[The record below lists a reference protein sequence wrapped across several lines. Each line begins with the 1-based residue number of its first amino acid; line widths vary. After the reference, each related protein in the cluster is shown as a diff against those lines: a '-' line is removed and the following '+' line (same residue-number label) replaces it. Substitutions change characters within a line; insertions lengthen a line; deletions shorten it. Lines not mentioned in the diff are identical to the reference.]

1 MKVSNCNIYGI
12 HEALIASGFPMKTTF
27 DDDEFDNESLENYL
41 NPNNKNFT
49 RGTKLGT
56 VPTGTGHDSFLK
68 LINVQMNITTSI
80 KVWTEMQRYHFFDIG
95 SSQSTMHRAAK
106 MNIKECCNSFVN
118 DKIIEVLEELQT
130 QYNSELI
137 TFEQFVYN
145 LPVGFELTAR
155 VTTNYLQLKTIYH
168 QRKNHKLKE
177 WRDFCEFLKTLP
189 HFEELCLGE

>member
-1 MKVSNCNIYGI
+1 MKVSNCSVFGFY
-12 HEALIASGFPMKTTF
+12 EALVASGLPMKTTF
-27 DDDEFDNESLENYL
+27 NESDFAKEESNCYVELDD
-41 NPNNKNFT
+41 KNFA
-49 RGTKLGT
+49 RGIKLGT

-106 MNIKECCNSFVN
+106 MNIRECCNSFV
-118 DKIIEVLEELQT
+118 DSTIIDILDELQA
-130 QYNSELI
+130 QYNSGII

-177 WRDFCEFLKTLP
+177 WRDFCEFLKTLY
-189 HFEELCLGE
+189 FFKELCLGE

>member
-1 MKVSNCNIYGI
+1 MKLTDVSVYGL
-12 HEALIASGFPMKTTF
+12 HEALVASGLPMKSVYNADQFAEET
-27 DDDEFDNESLENYL
+27 EQCCLNEK
-41 NPNNKNFT
+41 NNNFT
-49 RGTKLGT
+49 RGIKLGT

-95 SSQSTMHRAAK
+95 SSQSTMHRAAV
-106 MNIKECCNSFVN
+106 MNIKECCNSFVDN
-118 DKIIEVLEELQT
+118 RIIDILNELQD

-177 WRDFCEFLKTLP
+177 WRDFCEVLKTLY
-189 HFEELCLGE
+189 FFKELCLGE

>member
-1 MKVSNCNIYGI
+1 MKLTNVNIYGLY
-12 HEALIASGFPMKTTF
+12 EALTASGLPMKSIYNADQFAEET
-27 DDDEFDNESLENYL
+27 EQCYCNEEDN
-41 NPNNKNFT
+41 NFT
-49 RGTKLGT
+49 RGVKLGT

-106 MNIKECCNSFVN
+106 MNIRECCNSFVDSRIIDILKDLQ
-118 DKIIEVLEELQT
+118 DK
-130 QYNSELI
+130 YNSNTI

-189 HFEELCLGE
+189 QFKELCLGE

>member
-1 MKVSNCNIYGI
+1 MKVSNCNVYGI
-12 HEALIASGFPMKTTF
+12 CEALLASGFPMKTTF
-27 DDDEFDNESLENYL
+27 DDEEFDDNLMESYL
-41 NPNNKNFT
+41 NHNDNNFT
-49 RGTKLGT
+49 RGIKLGT

-106 MNIKECCNSFVN
+106 MNIKECCNSFV
-118 DKIIEVLEELQT
+118 DIAIIDLLEEFQD
-130 QYNSELI
+130 QYNSGLI
-137 TFEQFVYN
+137 TFEQFIYN

-189 HFEELCLGE
+189 HFKELCLGE

>member
-1 MKVSNCNIYGI
+1 MKVSNCSIFGFY
-12 HEALIASGFPMKTTF
+12 EALVASGLPMKTTF
-27 DDDEFDNESLENYL
+27 NESDFAKEESNCYAELDD
-41 NPNNKNFT
+41 KNFA
-49 RGTKLGT
+49 RGIKLGT

-68 LINVQMNITTSI
+68 LINVQMNVTTSI

-106 MNIKECCNSFVN
+106 MNIRECCNSFV
-118 DKIIEVLEELQT
+118 DSTIIDILDELQA
-130 QYNSELI
+130 QYNSGLI

-177 WRDFCEFLKTLP
+177 WRDFCEFLKTLY
-189 HFEELCLGE
+189 FFKELCLGE

>member
-1 MKVSNCNIYGI
+1 MKVSNCNVYGI
-12 HEALIASGFPMKTTF
+12 CEALLASGFPMKTTF
-27 DDDEFDNESLENYL
+27 DDEEFDDNLMESYL
-41 NPNNKNFT
+41 NHNDNNFT
-49 RGTKLGT
+49 RGIKLGT

-106 MNIKECCNSFVN
+106 MNIKECCNSFV
-118 DKIIEVLEELQT
+118 DIAIIYLLEEFQD
-130 QYNSELI
+130 QYNSGLI
-137 TFEQFVYN
+137 TFEQFIYN

-189 HFEELCLGE
+189 HFKELCLGE

>member
-1 MKVSNCNIYGI
+1 MKVSNCSIFGFY
-12 HEALIASGFPMKTTF
+12 EALVASGLPMKATF
-27 DDDEFDNESLENYL
+27 NESDFAKEESNCYAELDD
-41 NPNNKNFT
+41 KNFD
-49 RGTKLGT
+49 RGIKLGT

-106 MNIKECCNSFVN
+106 MNIRECCNSFV
-118 DKIIEVLEELQT
+118 DSTIIDILDELQA
-130 QYNSELI
+130 QYNSGLI

-189 HFEELCLGE
+189 QFKELCLGE

>member
-1 MKVSNCNIYGI
+1 MKVSNCNVYGI
-12 HEALIASGFPMKTTF
+12 HEALLASGFPMKTTF
-27 DDDEFDNESLENYL
+27 DDEEFDDESLENYL

-49 RGTKLGT
+49 RGIKLGT

-95 SSQSTMHRAAK
+95 SSQSTMHRASK
-106 MNIKECCNSFVN
+106 MNIRECCNSFV
-118 DKIIEVLEELQT
+118 DSTIINLLEEFQD
-130 QYNSELI
+130 QYNSGLI
-137 TFEQFVYN
+137 TFEQFIYN
-145 LPVGFELTAR
+145 IPVGFELTAR

-177 WRDFCEFLKTLP
+177 WRDFCEVLKTLY
-189 HFEELCLGE
+189 FFKELCLGE